1 MNFSGKSF
9 RCRCTGVVLLGGASV
24 GRRGFVGVVCVEY
37 RLVVV
42 LKGLVDVVGLDV
54 LLCVRCVVWLCIGEG
69 PLAYLP
75 LSSSEM

>member
-42 LKGLVDVVGLDV
+42 LKGLVDVVVVLDV
-54 LLCVRCVVWLCIGEG
+54 LLCVRCGV
-69 PLAYLP
+69 
-75 LSSSEM
+75 

>member
-9 RCRCTGVVLLGGASV
+9 RCRCTGVVLLGGANV

-42 LKGLVDVVGLDV
+42 LKGLVDVVVVLDV
-54 LLCVRCVVWLCIGEG
+54 LLCVRCGV
-69 PLAYLP
+69 
-75 LSSSEM
+75 